1 MSYLR
6 IKRLLDIIISSL
18 SLVVLSPIL
27 LIIALSLIDE
37 NEKVVFKQKRVGYKE
52 KEFYIYKFRT
62 IRHKDGKE
70 ETSKYCKFLRK
81 YGLDELL
88 QIVNILKGDMSVIGP
103 RPRIK
108 EYYNYF
114 NDEQRSII
122 HKVHPGMFN
131 PVVCEN
137 KEQSGILEKL
147 DIEKDYA
154 NNVSFKKDLGLIKD
168 FIRNS
173 KSILKNRK
181 GIKTNIGTIEEE
193 IKYLSFITGKDN
205 SKLNTIS
212 ESIQNTAIKTN
223 KKIQIENLPRLLE
236 IEEVKTDK
244 SNNLILFNPQDEDIL
259 KKVSNI
265 DELLLKMIKVYNIAI
280 TNNIAINP
288 YSFMIKKS
296 RSNNDLVITR
306 DSIKPFSDDETYKL
320 YINLFLDHFMC
331 LNFGRNIKNNELLK
345 EELEKLN
352 KKVIERGL
360 REYISPNFN
369 LYSSDKVLNYY
380 KLNIENKE
388 NAKAYSLK
396 M

>member
-1 MSYLR
+1 MSYLK
-6 IKRLLDIIISSL
+6 IKRLLDIVISSF

-27 LIIALSLIDE
+27 LVISLSLIDE

-62 IRHKDGKE
+62 IKHKDGKE
-70 ETSKYCKFLRK
+70 VTSKYCKFLRK

-88 QIVNILKGDMSVIGP
+88 QIVNVLKGDMSMIGP

-114 NDEQRSII
+114 NAEQRSII
-122 HKVHPGMFN
+122 YQVHPGMFN

-137 KEQSGILEKL
+137 KEQVGILEKL
-147 DIEKDYA
+147 DIERDYA
-154 NNVSFKKDLGLIKD
+154 NNVSFKKDLGLIKE

-244 SNNLILFNPQDEDIL
+244 SNNLIPFNPQDEDIL

-288 YSFMIKKS
+288 YLFMIK
-296 RSNNDLVITR
+296 SNNELVITK
-306 DSIKPFSDDETYKL
+306 DSISPFSDDGTYRL
-320 YINLFLDHFMC
+320 YINIFLDHFMC
-331 LNFGRNIKNNELLK
+331 LNFGRNIKNNEVLK
-345 EELEKLN
+345 EELERLN
-352 KKVIERGL
+352 QKVIEMGQ

-380 KLNIENKE
+380 KLNIKNKE
-388 NAKAYSLK
+388 NTKAYLLK